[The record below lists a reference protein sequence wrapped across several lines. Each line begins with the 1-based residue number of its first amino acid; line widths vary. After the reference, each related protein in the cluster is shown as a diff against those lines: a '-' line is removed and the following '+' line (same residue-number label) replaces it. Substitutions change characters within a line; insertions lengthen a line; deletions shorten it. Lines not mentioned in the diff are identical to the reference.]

1 MDALFAW
8 LSSLPPAVLYLA
20 LAAAAAVE
28 NVFPPL
34 PADTVV
40 AFGSFLAARGRAE
53 YSAAFIAAWLGNVAG
68 AMVTYA
74 LGRRAGTTW
83 WGTGGLRLGRPDAAR
98 RLHGFYQRRGLLALA
113 VSRFLPGI
121 RALVPPFAGALGV
134 PAGRFVAI
142 IAVASGLWYG
152 VLTYAAYRLAANW
165 TAVAALVASLS
176 RGAGIASAVLV
187 VGILGTWYLVW
198 RSRRERHDRGDAER
212 P

>member
-1 MDALFAW
+1 
-8 LSSLPPAVLYLA
+8 VLYLA

-40 AFGSFLAARGRAE
+40 AFGSFLAARGRANFP
-53 YSAAFIAAWLGNVAG
+53 AAFAAAWIGNIAG
-68 AMVTYA
+68 AMLTYA
-74 LGRRAGTTW
+74 LGRRAGAAW
-83 WGTGGLRLGRPDAAR
+83 WGMGGLRFGRPDAAR
-98 RLHGFYQRRGLLALA
+98 RLHGFYERRGLLALA

-121 RALVPPFAGALGV
+121 RALVPPFAGALRV

-152 VLTYAAYRLAANW
+152 ILTYAGYRLAANW
-165 TAVAALVASLS
+165 ATVETLVASFT

-187 VGILGTWYLVW
+187 VGILGAWYLVW
-198 RSRRERHDRGDAER
+198 RSRRERHDRDDAEQ